1 LSTPNRYSQIIEHI
15 FFSHYKEGTKEV
27 QFHRTELEAVA
38 AELNIKLPKNLGDV
52 VYSFRYR
59 AILPE
64 SVRKKAP
71 KGETWIIRPAGRA
84 LYKFVSILDRPLVPN
99 PVLAQTKVP
108 DATPGIV
115 VRYSLNDEQAL
126 LAKVR
131 YNRLIDIFT
140 GVTCYSLQNHLRT
153 TVAAM
158 GQVELTRYM

>member
-1 LSTPNRYSQIIEHI
+1 LSTPNRYSQIIERI

-71 KGETWIIRPAGRA
+71 KGERWIIRPAGRA
-84 LYKFVSILDRPLVPN
+84 LYKFVSIPDRPLVPN

-108 DATPGIV
+108 MQHRELLSATRSMTSRPYWQKSVTTASSTFSPVLPAILSRTIYV
-115 VRYSLNDEQAL
+115 LQLPQWVRSN
-126 LAKVR
+126 
-131 YNRLIDIFT
+131 
-140 GVTCYSLQNHLRT
+140 
-153 TVAAM
+153 
-158 GQVELTRYM
+158 